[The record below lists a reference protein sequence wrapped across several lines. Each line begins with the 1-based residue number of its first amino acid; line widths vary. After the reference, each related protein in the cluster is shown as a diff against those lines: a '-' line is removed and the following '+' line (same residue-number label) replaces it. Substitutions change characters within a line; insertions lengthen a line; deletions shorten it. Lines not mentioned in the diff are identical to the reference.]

1 MSTTYSFAKSIQ
13 KTYALQALLN
23 SSFPVSTSLTVTENE
38 VEVDTSQPLT
48 SSQAA
53 QLATI
58 VNNYTDPA
66 VFLQLNSTQTMP
78 SSSVSTSS
86 STLTPVMTFIFTN
99 QTTFD
104 QALDGIKTIIQV
116 SSTDPQQVLTSPV
129 QVTISIFDITRNI
142 QVASQVVDV
151 TSIVTNWQQ
160 TNQTG
165 TATGFMTA
173 QFTGIMNKT
182 ATYDCIWQFQLAVT
196 DPSVSVNLNA
206 LQYLLYDVM

>member
-1 MSTTYSFAKSIQ
+1 MATTYSFAKSIQ

-23 SSFPVSTSLTVTENE
+23 SSFPVSTSLNVTDNE
-38 VEVDTSQPLT
+38 VDVETSQPLT

-58 VNNYTDPA
+58 INNYTDPA

-116 SSTDPQQVLTSPV
+116 SSANPQTVVTSPV
-129 QVTISIFDITRNI
+129 LVTINIFDITRNI
-142 QVASQVVDV
+142 QVASQVVDM
-151 TSIVTNWQQ
+151 TSVVTNWQQ
-160 TNQTG
+160 TVQTG
-165 TATGFMTA
+165 PATGFMTA

-182 ATYDCIWQFQLAVT
+182 ASYDCIWQFQLSVT
-196 DPSVSVNLNA
+196 DPNVSVNLNA